1 MGLIRK
7 AIVLGGVLL
16 ALPSPPAVQQMAGG
30 QANFQS
36 STFATI
42 TAAADTVADFKG
54 FCQRRPQAC
63 VIGQYLAYTLENK
76 AKYTARLLYEWAN
89 PMAANQEQIAETA
102 AVPKHTKVTPPLRL
116 ATLTEAKPSKIE
128 DLLRSTEE

>member
-7 AIVLGGVLL
+7 AIVLGGILL
-16 ALPSPPAVQQMAGG
+16 ALPSPPAVQQMADG

-63 VIGQYLAYTLENK
+63 VTGQYLAYMLENK
-76 AKYTARLLYEWAN
+76 EKKKYL
-89 PMAANQEQIAETA
+89 
-102 AVPKHTKVTPPLRL
+102 
-116 ATLTEAKPSKIE
+116 
-128 DLLRSTEE
+128 DL